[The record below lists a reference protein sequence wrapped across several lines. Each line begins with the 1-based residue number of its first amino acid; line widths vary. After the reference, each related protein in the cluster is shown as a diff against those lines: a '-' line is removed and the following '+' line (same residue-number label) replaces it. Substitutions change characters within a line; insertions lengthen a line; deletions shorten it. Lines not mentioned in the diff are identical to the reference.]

1 MTSRTVKV
9 TTASLLALGLIV
21 APVLSGDFASAATSV
36 TKDSKGIVKFD
47 KSTTPDPDPV
57 NPDPVNPDP
66 VDPDPVIPDPTDPP
80 VGTDGLWILAVS
92 DWDFGTHN
100 VSSLSSGALNVH
112 AADDTISTYV
122 DANGN
127 GQQDLPGEVSVTK
140 KVTPY
145 AQISDVRGT
154 NTGWTLSVTGS
165 AFKDS
170 STPAKTIPG
179 AELTIP
185 KSTVSSATSTAQAP
199 TGYDSVTISM
209 TGGAAVPVM
218 AAKDMQTATPT
229 NFNDD
234 QGMGTWTDS
243 FGSQAVSATDT
254 SKPKLSIPK
263 NVVVADGTYQST
275 LTWTLSDTPAV

>member
-47 KSTTPDPDPV
+47 KSTTPD
-57 NPDPVNPDP
+57 PDPVNPDP

-199 TGYDSVTISM
+199 TEYDSVTISM

>member
-57 NPDPVNPDP
+57 NPDPV
-66 VDPDPVIPDPTDPP
+66 DPDPVIPDPTDPP

-100 VSSLSSGALNVH
+100 VSSLSSGALNLH

>member
-47 KSTTPDPDPV
+47 KSTTPD
-57 NPDPVNPDP
+57 PDPVNPDP

-127 GQQDLPGEVSVTK
+127 GQQDLPGEVSVSK

-170 STPAKTIPG
+170 STPVKTIPG

>member
-47 KSTTPDPDPV
+47 KSTTPD
-57 NPDPVNPDP
+57 PDPVNPDP

-127 GQQDLPGEVSVTK
+127 GQQDLPGEVSVSK

-170 STPAKTIPG
+170 STPTKTIPG

>member
-21 APVLSGDFASAATSV
+21 APVLSGDFASAAASV

-47 KSTTPDPDPV
+47 KSTTPD
-57 NPDPVNPDP
+57 PDPVNPDP

>member
-47 KSTTPDPDPV
+47 KSTTPD
-57 NPDPVNPDP
+57 PDPVNPDP

-170 STPAKTIPG
+170 STPAKTIRG

>member
-47 KSTTPDPDPV
+47 KSTTPD
-57 NPDPVNPDP
+57 PDPVNPDP

-218 AAKDMQTATPT
+218 AAKDMQTATPI

>member
-1 MTSRTVKV
+1 MTSRTVKL

-57 NPDPVNPDP
+57 NPDPV
-66 VDPDPVIPDPTDPP
+66 DPDPVIPDPTDPP
-80 VGTDGLWILAVS
+80 LGTDGLWILAVS

>member
-47 KSTTPDPDPV
+47 KSTTPD
-57 NPDPVNPDP
+57 PDPVNPDP

-122 DANGN
+122 DVNGN

>member
-1 MTSRTVKV
+1 MKSRTVKV

-47 KSTTPDPDPV
+47 KSTTPD
-57 NPDPVNPDP
+57 PDPVNPDP

>member
-47 KSTTPDPDPV
+47 KSTTPDS
-57 NPDPVNPDP
+57 DPVNPDP

>member
-47 KSTTPDPDPV
+47 KSTTPD
-57 NPDPVNPDP
+57 PDPVNPDP

-170 STPAKTIPG
+170 STPTKTIPG

>member
-57 NPDPVNPDP
+57 NPDPV
-66 VDPDPVIPDPTDPP
+66 DPDPVIPDPTDPP
-80 VGTDGLWILAVS
+80 VGTDGLWILAIS

-112 AADDTISTYV
+112 AADDTISTYI

>member
-9 TTASLLALGLIV
+9 TTASLLTLGLIV

-47 KSTTPDPDPV
+47 KSTTPD
-57 NPDPVNPDP
+57 PDPVNPDP

>member
-57 NPDPVNPDP
+57 NPDPV
-66 VDPDPVIPDPTDPP
+66 VPDPVIPDPTDPP

>member
-57 NPDPVNPDP
+57 NPDPV
-66 VDPDPVIPDPTDPP
+66 DPDPVIPDPTDPP
-80 VGTDGLWILAVS
+80 LGTDGLWILAVS

-100 VSSLSSGALNVH
+100 VSRLSSGALNVH

>member
-47 KSTTPDPDPV
+47 KSTTPD
-57 NPDPVNPDP
+57 PDPVNPDP

-127 GQQDLPGEVSVTK
+127 RQQDLPGEVSVTK

>member
-57 NPDPVNPDP
+57 NPDPV
-66 VDPDPVIPDPTDPP
+66 DPDPVIPDPTDPP
-80 VGTDGLWILAVS
+80 VGTDGLWILAIS

-229 NFNDD
+229 NFSDD

>member
-47 KSTTPDPDPV
+47 KSTTPD
-57 NPDPVNPDP
+57 PDPVNPDP

-140 KVTPY
+140 KATPY

>member
-47 KSTTPDPDPV
+47 KSTTPD
-57 NPDPVNPDP
+57 PDPVNPDP

-243 FGSQAVSATDT
+243 FGFQAVSATDT

>member
-57 NPDPVNPDP
+57 NPNP
-66 VDPDPVIPDPTDPP
+66 VDPDPVIPDRTDPP

>member
-21 APVLSGDFASAATSV
+21 APVLSGDFASADTSV

-47 KSTTPDPDPV
+47 KSTTPD
-57 NPDPVNPDP
+57 PDPVNPDP

>member
-47 KSTTPDPDPV
+47 KSTTPD
-57 NPDPVNPDP
+57 PDPVNPDP

-254 SKPKLSIPK
+254 SKPKLTIPK

>member
-21 APVLSGDFASAATSV
+21 APVLSGDCASAATSV

-47 KSTTPDPDPV
+47 KSTTPD
-57 NPDPVNPDP
+57 PDPVNPDP

-100 VSSLSSGALNVH
+100 VSSLSSGALNVY

-127 GQQDLPGEVSVTK
+127 GQQDLPGEVSVSK

>member
-47 KSTTPDPDPV
+47 KSTTPD
-57 NPDPVNPDP
+57 PDPVNPDP

-127 GQQDLPGEVSVTK
+127 GQQDLPGEVSVSK

-209 TGGAAVPVM
+209 AGGAAVPVM

>member
-57 NPDPVNPDP
+57 NPDPV
-66 VDPDPVIPDPTDPP
+66 DPDPVIPDPTDPP
-80 VGTDGLWILAVS
+80 IGTDGLWILAVS

>member
-47 KSTTPDPDPV
+47 KSTTPD
-57 NPDPVNPDP
+57 PDPVNPDP

-218 AAKDMQTATPT
+218 AAKDMQTATPN

>member
-47 KSTTPDPDPV
+47 KSTTLD
-57 NPDPVNPDP
+57 PDPVNPDP

>member
-57 NPDPVNPDP
+57 NPDPV
-66 VDPDPVIPDPTDPP
+66 DPDPVIPGPTDPP

>member
-57 NPDPVNPDP
+57 NPDPV
-66 VDPDPVIPDPTDPP
+66 DPDPVIPDPTDPP
-80 VGTDGLWILAVS
+80 LGTDGLWILAVS

-254 SKPKLSIPK
+254 SKSKLSIPK

>member
-47 KSTTPDPDPV
+47 KSTTPD
-57 NPDPVNPDP
+57 PDPVNPDP

-127 GQQDLPGEVSVTK
+127 GQQDLPGEVSVSK

-154 NTGWTLSVTGS
+154 NTGWTLSVTCS

>member
-1 MTSRTVKV
+1 MTSRIVKV

-47 KSTTPDPDPV
+47 KSTTPD
-57 NPDPVNPDP
+57 PDPVNPDP

>member
-21 APVLSGDFASAATSV
+21 VPVLSGDFASAAISV

-47 KSTTPDPDPV
+47 KSTTPD
-57 NPDPVNPDP
+57 PDPVNPDP

-127 GQQDLPGEVSVTK
+127 GQQDLPGEVSVSK

-263 NVVVADGTYQST
+263 NVVVTDGTYQST

>member
-47 KSTTPDPDPV
+47 KSTTPD
-57 NPDPVNPDP
+57 PDPVNPDP

-127 GQQDLPGEVSVTK
+127 GQQVLPGEVSVTK

>member
-47 KSTTPDPDPV
+47 KSTTPD
-57 NPDPVNPDP
+57 PDPVNPDP

-165 AFKDS
+165 DFKDS

-234 QGMGTWTDS
+234 QGMATWTDS

>member
-36 TKDSKGIVKFD
+36 TKDSKWIVKFD
-47 KSTTPDPDPV
+47 KSTTPD
-57 NPDPVNPDP
+57 PDPVNPDP

>member
-47 KSTTPDPDPV
+47 KSTTPD
-57 NPDPVNPDP
+57 PDPVNPDP

-145 AQISDVRGT
+145 AQISDIRGT

>member
-47 KSTTPDPDPV
+47 KSTTPD
-57 NPDPVNPDP
+57 PDPVNPDP

-209 TGGAAVPVM
+209 TGGGAAVPVM